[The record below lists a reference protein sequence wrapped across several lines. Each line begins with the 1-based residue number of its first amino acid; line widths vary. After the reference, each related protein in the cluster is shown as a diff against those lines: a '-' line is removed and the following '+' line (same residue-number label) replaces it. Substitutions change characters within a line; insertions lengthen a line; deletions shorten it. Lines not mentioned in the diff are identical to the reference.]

1 MIMRKKENKARVYSL
16 DLLGIF
22 VANENDDWVD
32 VNAVEAFD
40 GVWGNVEQTVTV
52 LRGRTHH
59 GCQNTETWQ
68 GHAK

>member
-40 GVWGNVEQTVTV
+40 GVWAMSSKQ
-52 LRGRTHH
+52 
-59 GCQNTETWQ
+59 
-68 GHAK
+68 